1 MFSDQ
6 EFQEVMQKIKNNNE
20 QKKEFISSNKDLHQ
34 LKKNLK
40 QQIDLMGEKIKQL
53 NAQFYLNKT
62 WKEDKLSAIYKK
74 KLEDYN
80 KFQKDCETNPSLK
93 DQIPGK

>member
-1 MFSDQ
+1 
-6 EFQEVMQKIKNNNE
+6 MQKIKNNNE
-20 QKKEFISSNKDLHQ
+20 QKKDFISSNKDLHQ

-62 WKEDKLSAIYKK
+62 WKEDKLTAIYRKK
-74 KLEDYN
+74 MEEYN
-80 KFQKDCETNPSLK
+80 KFVKDCESNQSLK
-93 DQIPGK
+93 DQIPQK

>member
-62 WKEDKLSAIYKK
+62 WKEDKLTAIYKK
-74 KLEDYN
+74 KLEEY
-80 KFQKDCETNPSLK
+80 
-93 DQIPGK
+93 